1 VRLACTIEYKGTS
14 YHGFQNQID
23 LPTVQGSIEKALE
36 AVSAQADSFNY
47 AGRTD
52 AGVHAL
58 SQVFDFQTSVQRST
72 GDWLKGLNAN
82 LPRTIS
88 IKTITEVADDFHSRY
103 SAKERFYSYV
113 IYNSKSKPIFFD
125 DFVHWDNNSLDIEKM
140 INSAQAL
147 LGKHDFSSFRS
158 SSCGSKNPVKEIK
171 SIALIQEGP
180 FLILN
185 ISATAFLHNMVR
197 IIAGTL
203 IGISKGE
210 LDITIPELL
219 EARDRRLAGKTLTA
233 KGLFFLGPRYDAEV
247 PINSPFK
254 DIISRFDI

>member
-1 VRLACTIEYKGTS
+1 
-14 YHGFQNQID
+14 
-23 LPTVQGSIEKALE
+23 
-36 AVSAQADSFNY
+36 
-47 AGRTD
+47 
-52 AGVHAL
+52 
-58 SQVFDFQTSVQRST
+58 
-72 GDWLKGLNAN
+72 
-82 LPRTIS
+82 
-88 IKTITEVADDFHSRY
+88 
-103 SAKERFYSYV
+103 
-113 IYNSKSKPIFFD
+113 
-125 DFVHWDNNSLDIEKM
+125 M